1 MKSSYKILTGLA
13 LVLSVSLNANATFG
27 PATMSISD
35 STVSTDV
42 ATRSSLLLAVSDDVK
57 DDVDSNGTTNDDSR
71 NDDSTHGNDDNSND
85 DNGND
90 DNSND
95 DNAVETEKPEKPE
108 VED

>member
-1 MKSSYKILTGLA
+1 MNSLYKILTGLV

-35 STVSTDV
+35 STGNTDV

-57 DDVDSNGTTNDDSR
+57 DDVDSNDTTNDDNR
-71 NDDSTHGNDDNSND
+71 NDDSSHGNDDNSND

-90 DNSND
+90 DN
-95 DNAVETEKPEKPE
+95 AVETEKPEKPE
-108 VED
+108 IED